1 MCNVLSPKQ
10 KNADPVK
17 VWSWRIWEMKYLHPC
32 HFFQLDKVLILKDNF
47 PGVVRID
54 EDPNESNRFHFDL
67 I

>member
-1 MCNVLSPKQ
+1 
-10 KNADPVK
+10 
-17 VWSWRIWEMKYLHPC
+17 MKYLHPC
-32 HFFQLDKVLILKDNF
+32 HFFQLDKLLILKDNF